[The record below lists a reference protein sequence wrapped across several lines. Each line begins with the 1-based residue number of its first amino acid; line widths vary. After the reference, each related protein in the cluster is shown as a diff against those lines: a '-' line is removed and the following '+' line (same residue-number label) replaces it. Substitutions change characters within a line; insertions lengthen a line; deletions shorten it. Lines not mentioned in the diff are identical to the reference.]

1 MTILKSH
8 SVMTTQG
15 DYLETS
21 VFITVAAIVTTLT
34 GIVAPKHMQTPVFV
48 GLTFI

>member
-1 MTILKSH
+1 MAIMRSH

-15 DYLETS
+15 GCLEAS

-34 GIVAPKHMQTPVFV
+34 GIVAPKHMQTTFFI
-48 GLTFI
+48 GLTMI